1 MIPGLHIQA
10 AKLLRY
16 EAILVFVFL
25 FMAIK
30 VSHGQNSEFSYTY
43 QNISRL
49 HGGGT
54 LEQGDTI
61 EIRALM
67 KVNNPASNVFYRD
80 TIAAGLQYIPNS
92 IKIITNEGLLFRG
105 PFTDAG
111 GDDVAMVKMAG
122 TRQTLRVN
130 IGAGASII
138 NNSTD
143 FSSTSGGGNINPGDK
158 PKFYGTTLFVVA
170 YRLRV
175 TANYG
180 DTIFPT
186 GHFFYRTGGGSTYRK
201 ESFFYGGIKIIRNSG
216 LCQNS
221 TGSSF
226 TAESDFGFGNN
237 QNRAAGADVPG
248 YGKKNLSANAPNDNY
263 YAIANNTSA
272 DGTTDNTGPYKPAN
286 NPHRVFGGF
295 WDIIGDHT
303 GAADPQLGNPPVP
316 PGTNGGY
323 MLVVNAAYPTGEA
336 YRDIIMDVCPNT
348 YYEFSAWLRNIC
360 GYCGI
365 DSNSVAT
372 YKPGVLPN
380 LAFTINDIDYY
391 TTGEL
396 PWNEKWEKRGF
407 IYKTGPTETS
417 FKITIKN
424 NAAGGGGNDWVL
436 DDIMLATC
444 YPEQIMSPDDEVEVC
459 VGGVVDLKNTVI
471 SYFDNYTHYQW
482 ERSKDGVNWTSVG
495 MGGEATP
502 ELVNGMWEYTVSYA
516 FFSAKADSGYSYR
529 VKVATTADNLIN
541 GNCIVQNTGSVL
553 VRVGDFNCNIVGDV
567 LRAFNASEERN
578 HVSVKWAVTD
588 EKSILRYELEKSEDG
603 IHFRTISY
611 INTRNSGGIYQYI
624 DRVLSSG
631 KIYYRLKIHMA
642 GGGKITYSHVASV
655 NLQSSAPRLISINP
669 FLNKIDLEINSTR
682 KLIASF
688 SLYDT
693 YGRMVNRQIASIVRG
708 NNRLVIDGVGHLQPG
723 VYILKANLGGTIVQ
737 QKLIKK

>member
-1 MIPGLHIQA
+1 MKHRLHKAMTRISGYKGIFICVLLLAITGLA
-10 AKLLRY
+10 W
-16 EAILVFVFL
+16 
-25 FMAIK
+25 
-30 VSHGQNSEFSYTY
+30 SQNSEFSYTY
-43 QNISRL
+43 QNLSRL

-54 LEQGDTI
+54 LESGDTI

-67 KVNNPASNVFYRD
+67 KVNNPAVNVFYRD
-80 TIAAGLQYIPNS
+80 TIAYGLQYVPNS

-105 PFTDAG
+105 PYTDAG

-122 TRQTLRVN
+122 SRLTLRVN
-130 IGAGASII
+130 IGTGALVI

-175 TANYG
+175 TASFG

-201 ESFFYGGIKIIRNSG
+201 ESFYYGGIKIIPNTG
-216 LCQNS
+216 LCQNAM
-221 TGSSF
+221 GSSF
-226 TAESDFGFGNN
+226 TAESDFGTGSI
-237 QNRAAGADVPG
+237 QNRSAGADVPG
-248 YGKKNLSANAPNDNY
+248 YGKKNLSANSPNDNY

-272 DGTTDNTGPYKPAN
+272 DGTTDNTGPYMPAN

-295 WDIIGDHT
+295 WDIVGDHT

-316 PGTNGGY
+316 PGTQGGY

-336 YRDIIMDVCPNT
+336 YKDIIMDVCPNT

-365 DSNSVAT
+365 DSNSVST

-396 PWNEKWEKRGF
+396 PWTEKWEKRGF
-407 IYKTGPTETS
+407 IYKTGPSETS

-444 YPEQIMSPDDEVEVC
+444 HPEQIMNPDDEVEVC
-459 VGGVVDLKNTVI
+459 EGRVVDLKNTVI

-482 ERSKDGVNWTSVG
+482 ERSKDGINWSGVG

-502 ELVNGMWEYTVSYA
+502 QWINGMWQYTVSYA
-516 FFSAKADSGYSYR
+516 FFSTKEDSGYLYR
-529 VKVATTADNLIN
+529 VKVATTADNLIS
-541 GNCIVQNTGSVL
+541 GHCIVQNTGNVL
-553 VRVGDFNCNIVGDV
+553 VRVGDFDCMVVADV
-567 LRAFNASEERN
+567 LRAFTATDEDDQ
-578 HVSVKWAVTD
+578 VLLKWAVYD
-588 EKSILRYELEKSEDG
+588 EKNIRKYEVEKSADG
-603 IHFRTISY
+603 AHFRNISY
-611 INTRNSGGIYQYI
+611 IDPQNSGGFYQFA
-624 DRVLSSG
+624 DKELSFG
-631 KIYYRLKIHMA
+631 KVYYRLKIHME
-642 GGGKITYSHVASV
+642 GGQNKYSHIVQA
-655 NLQSSAPRLISINP
+655 NRQAGIPQLISINP
-669 FLNKIDLEINSTR
+669 FYNQIELEVSVKKNM
-682 KLIASF
+682 AAVF

-693 YGRMVNRQIASIVRG
+693 YGRMVKNKSISLTKG
-708 NNRLVIDGVGHLQPG
+708 NNKIAIDGVGQLLPG
-723 VYILKANLGGTIVQ
+723 IYILKANLNGKIMQ
-737 QKLIKK
+737 QRLIKK